1 MRRIPKLQ
9 TNDHSFF
16 SRGRDFFCWL
26 TAFME
31 LDNQASD
38 QIGQKL
44 NLTVTAFS
52 NQGYSAQNQRKT
64 SV

>member
-1 MRRIPKLQ
+1 MRKIPKLQ

-16 SRGRDFFCWL
+16 SHGRDFFCWL

-31 LDNQASD
+31 LVNEASD

-44 NLTVTAFS
+44 NLTVTAIS
-52 NQGYSAQNQRKT
+52 HQGYSAQNQRKT
-64 SV
+64 LV